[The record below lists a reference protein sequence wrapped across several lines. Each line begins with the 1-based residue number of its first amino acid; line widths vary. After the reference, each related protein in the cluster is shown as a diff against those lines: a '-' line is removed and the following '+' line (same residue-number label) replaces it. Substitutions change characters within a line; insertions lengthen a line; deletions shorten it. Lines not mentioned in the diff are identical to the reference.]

1 MGEYIIELKE
11 DPKHIRLMQL
21 KNGED
26 GLPVTKFM
34 AVRPYKGPDIE
45 RIKEKSHDEGYSEGF
60 ADGYKK
66 GMNDYLNS
74 PEPDK
79 VREEAYKD
87 GVDDAWDL
95 ARKVYLSEGYSSEV
109 LNKFFH
115 TACVDAIFEIRN
127 INEVLSEIKAREE
140 AREEE
145 QEEQEKIG
153 VGDVVTFRDGEIG
166 VVIAADDRVYRV
178 INMNM
183 MTENLTADQV
193 KKTVLKRSVLP

>member
-11 DPKHIRLMQL
+11 DPNDIRLL
-21 KNGED
+21 KIKNGEKW
-26 GLPVTKFM
+26 PQCEFKT
-34 AVRPYKGPDIE
+34 VRPYTPPDIQKIE
-45 RIKEKSHDEGYSEGF
+45 EDAYEKGYEEGY
-60 ADGYKK
+60 ADSTCD
-66 GMNDYLNS
+66 NDDDDIPAL
-74 PEPDK
+74 
-79 VREEAYKD
+79 RQAYKD
-87 GVDDAWDL
+87 GVDDAWDM

-127 INEVLSEIKAREE
+127 INEVLSEIKAWEE

-193 KKTVLKRSVLP
+193 KKTVLKRSVIP